1 MTELVIVRGLP
12 GCGKTTYARAWVA
25 EDRKNRARV
34 NRDDLRQMV
43 DDGEYEKG
51 VTEGR
56 ILVIR
61 NSIISGLLRGGVSV
75 ISDDTNLPNH
85 TIRDLVSLARKAG
98 AEFRIHD
105 MTNID
110 VAVALAQNAD
120 RQDKPPVHSSVIE
133 DMYRRFIKGRG
144 YPLPVALP
152 LNPPYKYV
160 PYEIPSGKQPWAI
173 IVDIDGT
180 VALKGTRDPYDES
193 RVSEDQPN
201 PPVVDLVWD
210 QYRDG
215 YEILFCSGRSDN
227 CRKETL
233 DWLRETFDLPSDPK
247 LFMRKAGDTR
257 KDSIVKYELFNENI
271 RDNYR
276 VKYVLDDRN
285 QVVEM
290 WRALGLTC
298 LQVAPG
304 DF

>member
-34 NRDDLRQMV
+34 NRDALRQMV

-51 VTEGR
+51 VTEDR
-56 ILVIR
+56 ILTIR
-61 NSIISGLLRGGVSV
+61 NNSIYALLKRGVSV

-105 MTNID
+105 MTNVD
-110 VAVALAQNAD
+110 LDTARTQNAYRD
-120 RQDKPPVHSSVIE
+120 DKEPVPYYVIE

-144 YPLPVALP
+144 YPLPVALS

-180 VALKGTRDPYDES
+180 VALKGTRSPYDES

-215 YEILFCSGRSDN
+215 YEILFCSGRSDK